1 MKSLLTIT
9 ILLAITGSAFADGL
23 YYSEQYHTI
32 QSVDVYEIVED
43 ANGNEKK
50 IKTKS
55 QKLPTEF
62 EQMLEKGNQT
72 IKSAQNVGEVLM
84 MTKELIALG
93 KQLYGFI
100 KENQPVVNIEST
112 PISVLPRDVKGAPV
126 QSFALSN
133 WNAPKTKKFR
143 VEFKNYLGMTP
154 VTFDYVSIYSYGGK
168 FNGKG
173 FYITGAQ
180 IKPVNVEVSW
190 GYQLDATFS
199 VQSIT
204 NMGSSEDPVAAAV
217 LNIDYKV
224 KTLMKSSSYSRAFFI
239 NGLGH
244 TQTLH

>member
-1 MKSLLTIT
+1 MKSVLTIT
-9 ILLAITGSAFADGL
+9 ILLAITGSAFADER
-23 YYSEQYHTI
+23 YYSEQYHSI

-50 IKTKS
+50 VKATS
-55 QKLPTEF
+55 AKLPTQF
-62 EQMLEKGNQT
+62 EQLLEKGSQSV
-72 IKSAQNVGEVLM
+72 KSSQSVGEILM
-84 MTKELIALG
+84 MTKELIAIG
-93 KQLYGFI
+93 KQVYGFI
-100 KENQPVVNIEST
+100 KENQPVVNINST

-154 VTFDYVSIYSYGGK
+154 VTFEYVSIYSYGGK
-168 FNGKG
+168 YNGKG

-180 IKPVNVEVSW
+180 IKPINVEVSW
-190 GYQLDATFS
+190 GYELDATFS

-204 NMGSSEDPVAAAV
+204 NMGSDENPVAAAV

-224 KTLMKSSSYSRAFFI
+224 KTLMKSSSHSRAFFI